1 MGSQPSKPVETKV
14 FTPKTQVDFSSTL
27 LAQLE
32 QSTEGDYARQQVAS
46 KYLEQRVSDRLSQ
59 LEEETL
65 KKFEDK
71 LNTSLLSDN
80 NQSNQEVS
88 SQALSDKISHLNKR
102 LNKIKENQAKK
113 VANKDLKESKE
124 NLVKCLRDNEGQ
136 PLNCFEEVRN
146 FKKLALAQ

>member
-1 MGSQPSKPVETKV
+1 MGSQPSKSVETKV

-32 QSTEGDYARQQVAS
+32 QSNEADYARQQLAS
-46 KYLEQRVSDRLSQ
+46 KYLEQRVSERLTQ

-88 SQALSDKISHLNKR
+88 SQALSDKISHLNER
-102 LNKIKENQAKK
+102 LSKIKENQAKK
-113 VANKDLKESKE
+113 LANKDLKQSKE
-124 NLVKCLRDNEGQ
+124 TLAKCLRDNEGQ
-136 PLNCFEEVRN
+136 PLNCFEEVQN
-146 FKKLALAQ
+146 FKKLALGQ